1 MGWQAAVW
9 GLPLAPQSPSTS
21 QGTLK
26 STSILTAQPRDAA
39 GSIPTD
45 FLVCP
50 AGGLAPLSRS
60 PFNLEKKKKPY
71 RLVLCTPSPSV
82 LLMLFDF
89 LYFLM
94 L

>member
-45 FLVCP
+45 FRVCP
-50 AGGLAPLSRS
+50 AGGQWAGTSEQKPIQLG
-60 PFNLEKKKKPY
+60 KKKKTLSTGSLYP
-71 RLVLCTPSPSV
+71 LSV
-82 LLMLFDF
+82 RVTHAV
-89 LYFLM
+89 
-94 L
+94 

>member
-60 PFNLEKKKKPY
+60 PFNLEKKKKTLSTGSLYP
-71 RLVLCTPSPSV
+71 LSV
-82 LLMLFDF
+82 RVTHAV
-89 LYFLM
+89 
-94 L
+94 